1 MKLRTAMKNFRRDHD
16 KEKTSERRA
25 GAEGTSWSSGPPS
38 KRARHC
44 IEVTKLNRYYGLSA
58 VTLIKWE

>member
-1 MKLRTAMKNFRRDHD
+1 MKNFRRDHD

-44 IEVTKLNRYYGLSA
+44 IEVTKLNRYRRPGLISA
-58 VTLIKWE
+58 CAYHS